1 MQAVTLPPLRR
12 AAHQSHYWVTN
23 YHFIIE
29 LPICFTTSDV
39 SVEKKTLG
47 FYSSSLRVNFFR
59 DISIGSFVSASP
71 WDMLEVFFTCTAEN
85 ISGMFTAVLKHIS
98 VFSGKLFNICDHFFE
113 KCLPYFLILTT
124 YFCFRCETSL
134 IEFGSSLS
142 LVTAESHNTNTP
154 SEQFPSISIN
164 YNESLTGGH
173 SQWISV
179 LRQIKANAVL
189 YLKWKKMNEN

>member
-1 MQAVTLPPLRR
+1 MSRLSESLLSYQLPLYYWITNLLHNFWCFSWEKDFRVLLF
-12 AAHQSHYWVTN
+12 QSQSKH
-23 YHFIIE
+23 
-29 LPICFTTSDV
+29 S
-39 SVEKKTLG
+39 
-47 FYSSSLRVNFFR
+47 R

-71 WDMLEVFFTCTAEN
+71 WDMLVVFFTCTAEN